1 MSLHLIECPLDLRRL
16 HLWAGTRGLAG
27 GRGFD
32 EGLALHHLLGEVF
45 GPAMMQPFRLLV
57 APRAQTGTLYAYSQM
72 DAEGLQCAAAATA
85 APSAADVI
93 APGRL
98 RSLPR
103 PVAAWREGQ
112 LLGFDIRLRPVVRL
126 ASELHGETR
135 AGVPVQ
141 LGKGAETDAFLAASL
156 RGEQATREDVYLDW
170 LGARLDGAA
179 DLMRET
185 TRLAQFARRRV
196 IRGRRSVE
204 GPDAVVHGSLTITD
218 PAAFAALLARGV
230 GRHRSYGYGML
241 LLRPPQRRNRC

>member
-1 MSLHLIECPLDLRRL
+1 MSLHLVECPLELRRL
-16 HLWAGTRGLAG
+16 HLWAGTRGLTR

-32 EGLALHHLLGEVF
+32 EGLALHHLLGEIF

-57 APRAQTGTLYAYSQM
+57 APRAHTGTLYAYSRM
-72 DAEGLQCAAAATA
+72 DADGLRDIAAATST
-85 APSAADVI
+85 PSTVDVI
-93 APGRL
+93 APDSL

-103 PVAAWREGQ
+103 PAVAWHRGQ
-112 LLGFDIRLRPVVRL
+112 LLGFDLRIRPVVRL

-185 TRLAQFARRRV
+185 TRLAQFVRRRV

-218 PAAFAALLARGV
+218 PAAFATLLARGV

-241 LLRPPQRRNRC
+241 LLRPPQRRAPC